1 MRTAYRVVHHTYS
14 SPETAYRVVH
24 HRPEQVLATL
34 EGAQGCLLFSSGIAA
49 ADAMLRAL
57 LKPGDCLVLP
67 RLGYNPSGHNPNPNP
82 KPKPKP
88 KPNPKPNPKPYP
100 NPNP

>member
-67 RLGYNPSGHNPNPNP
+67 RLGYFAIRKHAAAHAAHINVEVREL
-82 KPKPKP
+82 
-88 KPNPKPNPKPYP
+88 
-100 NPNP
+100 